1 VTSHRATA
9 SPAWADERG
18 FTLIEAIV
26 GAMLLALVI
35 AAASALFIS
44 GSDSSLAAQRESQL
58 ISAADQQI
66 ENVRQIVKT
75 SGFSAL
81 GLSSL
86 PAAASS
92 ATVKFSS
99 STPLDPNSYVT
110 ACGASSAYKIEANYD
125 NSNEGLVS
133 SLPVESPCT
142 TAGLEPLVTGG
153 TLPPNPPSVTVGS
166 MTVALYEYVT
176 QTNVG
181 CNSSLGSGA
190 CTGDARRVI
199 VVAVDSQAAARC
211 SSTAT
216 LNRCSLGANAPV
228 YLTTIFTNPTPSNA
242 PNSAIGLTLGL
253 QLG

>member
-1 VTSHRATA
+1 MSYRAIWSH
-9 SPAWADERG
+9 AWADEDA
-18 FTLIEAIV
+18 FTLIEVIV
-26 GAMLLALVI
+26 GAMLLALVV
-35 AAASALFIS
+35 AAATALFIS

-58 ISAADQQI
+58 ISVADQQI

-81 GLSSL
+81 GLSS
-86 PAAASS
+86 PPPTASS
-92 ATVKFSS
+92 ATVKFNS

-110 ACGASSAYKIEANYD
+110 TCDGNSAYKIEANYD
-125 NSNEGLVS
+125 NSSEGLVS
-133 SLPVESPCT
+133 SLPVEPPCT

-176 QTNVG
+176 QTSVG
-181 CNSSLGSGA
+181 CNSSLGSGG

-199 VVAVDSQAAARC
+199 VVAVDSQAATRC
-211 SSTAT
+211 SSTVSI
-216 LNRCSLGANAPV
+216 NRCSLGANAPV

-242 PNSAIGLTLGL
+242 PNKSIGLTLGL